1 MKFVKK
7 FFAFLLCVCILF
19 VSSVQP
25 AAAASYKINFSL
37 NSEAVYFVNLDTQT
51 VMYEQNANAQFSPGA
66 LVDIMTAIVTLE
78 YCESNGI
85 SLETTV
91 TAPSYIYDE
100 FDGLGVSTADVRRG
114 EEVRIIDLLYG
125 LMLQS
130 ACEAASILADYIGN
144 GQISTFVEM
153 MNAKAKEI
161 GTTNTYFTNPHG
173 LTDPKQVTTAYDMA
187 LITQYAIKNEQF
199 TQIATTVS
207 YQMPATNIHSEPRYV
222 IHSNYML
229 SSVRGGEYYY
239 KPAKGIKT
247 GALADGSRS
256 LVSMAESDGY
266 RYLLVT
272 ISAPDRNASFA
283 DALRMYQW
291 AFSSFSLETIVK
303 AGETVDE
310 IPVTLSSK
318 QDYVQLIAKEDVMAI
333 LPKGTDASALKR
345 VIKLVDDARAP
356 IEKGDLLGRMELKLA
371 DDVVAS
377 VDLVASETVSRNI
390 FLYMGDVL
398 WRFFTQPLILV
409 LCVLL
414 GLLLVVL
421 FSWIAQMRKNR
432 RRRAERVRKFGK

>member
-7 FFAFLLCVCILF
+7 FFAFLLCACMLF
-19 VSSVQP
+19 VSAAQP
-25 AAAASYKINFSL
+25 AAAASYKINFSV
-37 NSEAVYFVNLDTQT
+37 NSEAIYFINLDTQT

-78 YCESNGI
+78 YCESNEI
-85 SLETTV
+85 PLETTV
-91 TAPSYIYDE
+91 KAPAYIYDE

-144 GQISTFVEM
+144 GQISTFVGM

-161 GTTNTYFTNPHG
+161 GTKNTHFSNPHG

-187 LITQYAIKNEQF
+187 LITQYALKNEQF

-207 YQMPATNIHSEPRYV
+207 YQMPATNIHSQPRYV

-229 SSVRGGEYYY
+229 SAVRGGEYYY

-247 GALADGSRS
+247 GALSDGSRS
-256 LVSMAESDGY
+256 LVSMAENNGY
-266 RYLLVT
+266 RYMLVT

-283 DALRMYQW
+283 DALRLYQW

-303 AGETVDE
+303 GGETVDE
-310 IPVTLSSK
+310 IPITLSSK
-318 QDYVQLIAKEDVMAI
+318 QDYVQLIAKEDVVAI
-333 LPKGTDASALKR
+333 LPKGTDASALKK

-371 DDVVAS
+371 DDIVAS

-390 FLYMGDVL
+390 FLYMGNVL
-398 WRFFTQPLILV
+398 WRFFTKPIILV
-409 LCVLL
+409 LCILL
-414 GLLLVVL
+414 GLLLVIL
-421 FSWIAQMRKNR
+421 ISWIAQMRKNR